1 MPFLLGDGKGK
12 KKKKDKEP
20 LHQNMTNE
28 PDFIRL
34 RREDNIDVEKKI
46 KETIDRYHLNEDQER

>member
-1 MPFLLGDGKGK
+1 
-12 KKKKDKEP
+12 
-20 LHQNMTNE
+20 MTNE